1 MVARGGRRL
10 GCRSSGGSNSSI
22 DISYNIVVIAVI
34 LIPMVGLLVLMVVVE
49 AGRKGSELKVN

>member
-34 LIPMVGLLVLMVVVE
+34 LIRMVGLLVVMVVVE
-49 AGRKGSELKVN
+49 AGRKGRVN